1 MDIKSNIHNKEKS
14 IKYNLKPINNIFRK
28 SQTPQYPPY

>member
-1 MDIKSNIHNKEKS
+1 MDIKSNILNKAKS

-28 SQTPQYPPY
+28 SQTPLYRPH